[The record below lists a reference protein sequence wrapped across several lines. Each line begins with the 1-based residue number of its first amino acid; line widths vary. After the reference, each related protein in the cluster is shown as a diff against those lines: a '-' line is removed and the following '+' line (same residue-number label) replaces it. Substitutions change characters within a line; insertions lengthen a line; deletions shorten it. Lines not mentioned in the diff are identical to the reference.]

1 MKVIHCLNNFLP
13 QQVAG
18 TEVYTEALVKE
29 LLQKNI
35 DALVLIPNYGKTKNE
50 TYWHENIRVI
60 QYAEPSV
67 VNRALIMGRI
77 IPEGLIHFKKI
88 IEEEKPS
95 VVHFHIAGGSNGI
108 SLHHVHAVKQSGI
121 KIIMTFHLV
130 GYTCKT
136 NNLLYKNKQPCN
148 GFIDTNRCTMCIYTD
163 MKMGVIK
170 KNILYAAALTA
181 RVFHYNTT
189 YWNNKYGTAIGYPFL
204 IEQLKKNLMLLSGD
218 CDKIVVLT
226 HWYKKVLEDNGV
238 PPHKLVHIA
247 QGLPRQ
253 QTNEMELP
261 KGDILKLVFVGR
273 INESKGL
280 HLLIKALKQ
289 LPLQQVSLDIYGKL
303 NDETYANEC
312 RSATTTMKNINW
324 MGVLPPEKV
333 VKTLSNYHCLCLPSV
348 ICEMSPLIIQEAFA
362 AGIPVIA
369 SDVYGN
375 AEQIKNGDNGWLFK
389 FNDSNDLKN
398 KLKELIENPEKILIA
413 KKNIPAVKSFSAVA
427 DEYEQLYKD
436 LEMQEI
442 NRLSRN

>member
-18 TEVYTEALVKE
+18 TEVYTQALVKE

-35 DALVLIPNYGKTKNE
+35 EALVLIPNYGKTKNE

-60 QYAEPSV
+60 RYAEPSV
-67 VNRALIMGRI
+67 VNRALIMGRT
-77 IPEGLIHFKKI
+77 IPEGLLHFKKI

-108 SLHHVHAVKQSGI
+108 SLHHVHAVKQPGI
-121 KIIMTFHLV
+121 KIIMTFHLA

-136 NNLLYKNKQPCN
+136 NNLLYKNKLPCN
-148 GFIDTNRCTMCIYTD
+148 GIIDAKRCTRCIYTD
-163 MKMGVIK
+163 MKMGIIK
-170 KNILYAAALTA
+170 RNALYGAALTA
-181 RVFHYNTT
+181 HAFHYNTT
-189 YWNNKYGTAIGYPFL
+189 HWNNKYGTAIGYPFL
-204 IEQLKKNLMLLSGD
+204 IDQLKKNLMLLSGA
-218 CDKIVVLT
+218 CDKMVVLT
-226 HWYKKVLEDNGV
+226 HWYKKILEDNGV
-238 PPHKLVHIA
+238 PSHKLVLIT
-247 QGLPRQ
+247 QGLPQQ

-261 KGDILKLVFVGR
+261 QGDVLKLVFVGR

-280 HLLIKALKQ
+280 HLLIEALKQ
-289 LPLQQVSLDIYGKL
+289 LPLQRVSLDIYGKL

-312 RSATTTMKNINW
+312 RAATTTMKNINW
-324 MGVLPPEKV
+324 MGVLPPEQV
-333 VKTLSNYHCLCLPSV
+333 VKTLSHYYCLCLPSV

-398 KLKELIENPEKILIA
+398 KLQHLIENPEKIIMA
-413 KKNIPAVKSFSAVA
+413 KKNIPSIKSFSAVA
-427 DEYEQLYKD
+427 DEYEILYKEVAGG
-436 LEMQEI
+436 L
-442 NRLSRN
+442 